1 MSLCSFCQLSNLAFY
16 RIIYVKR
23 SVGYI
28 LKIGITKVRIEIFSV
43 LDQNYNIICCAGK
56 SSFTNLANIIQ
67 TISKTKNS
75 GSLHKL

>member
-1 MSLCSFCQLSNLAFY
+1 MSNLVFY

-23 SVGYI
+23 SVGFI

-56 SSFTNLANIIQ
+56 FSFTNLANIIQ
-67 TISKTKNS
+67 TINKTKNS
-75 GSLHKL
+75 DSLHKL